1 MVSVQGD
8 VSVAFQGDS
17 GAFSQS
23 AARIFF
29 TDHGADSVALHGFS
43 TFDDVFTA
51 VRDSKVQCVSESKPK
66 QNRNTRSRVYQHS

>member
-8 VSVAFQGDS
+8 VNVAFQGDS

-29 TDHGADSVALHGFS
+29 TDHGADNVNLKGFS
-43 TFDDVFTA
+43 TFDDVFAA
-51 VRDSKVQCVSESKPK
+51 VRDEKVQCV
-66 QNRNTRSRVYQHS
+66 